1 MFLYMKI
8 VHLSKDKTIDETAAA
23 IKAAQLIIKSHPS
36 NDKAYNRLMI
46 LYRKQRN
53 YREELKTIN
62 KAIKT
67 FEEIFNKKQTVHSSQ
82 VKSISLS
89 LAKALGLADKKGNSI
104 YQKGE
109 LTKWKKRKLLV
120 QKKLNA
126 LS

>member
-1 MFLYMKI
+1 MKI